1 MPFSL
6 LYLSFSIFH
15 IPYIEDRWIYKEKKA
30 LLTHYCIMKFLRL
43 TFFCIYLFELYEFVE
58 LELLFEKLFE
68 EQLIEYIPHEGSR
81 LGNN

>member
-1 MPFSL
+1 
-6 LYLSFSIFH
+6 
-15 IPYIEDRWIYKEKKA
+15 
-30 LLTHYCIMKFLRL
+30 MKFLRL